1 MVPVADG
8 PHDMTPRTDL
18 QAAGDRDLRAGLLA
32 DHTVTSAIERLAKKG
47 LGQGARRH
55 LLARCSAA

>member
-1 MVPVADG
+1 
-8 PHDMTPRTDL
+8 MTPRTDL